1 MKMNMITSYNR
12 FMENVNAWEHNT
24 PTRINNKDFIILLDD
39 NTFVEIENQRLIISY
54 VVMNDCIYIF
64 WVKKHF
70 ITQFWII

>member
-1 MKMNMITSYNR
+1 MNIITSYNR
-12 FMENVNAWEHNT
+12 FMENVNVWEHNT
-24 PTRINNKDFIILLDD
+24 PTRINNKGFIILLDD
-39 NTFVEIENQRLIISY
+39 NTFVEIKNQRLIISY